1 MTSQRVVQ
9 GVNDRRNYSKLV
21 LQDRAAKV
29 VGADVWLDPIQRV
42 SCAVLCHGFDGL
54 PKAHGAVVVHESLAR
69 MFRRLGSR
77 RPYLITPWY
86 RKIGFG
92 GLCLEYRPI
101 NEELALGMAI
111 CEFDNSRV
119 VFLPALPTGT
129 CPGIPSA
136 DEVVIPF
143 VGKGGGVT
151 PEKLAGELER
161 MRVSQELVVVVDSL
175 AAALVLEPEITKLG
189 ILVRGFGNLRACFK
203 GRESKTQPKTQP
215 RCVMGLVR
223 DVAKRPPGDEWVFVC
238 TGWGGEIEEVPTL
251 TCHMEVFAGADEI
264 AEFRAQAGLGG
275 QGMVVGKPS
284 QTSLNFFS

>member
-1 MTSQRVVQ
+1 M
-9 GVNDRRNYSKLV
+9 NDRRSDSKLV

-42 SCAVLCHGFDGL
+42 SSAVLCHGFDGL
-54 PKAHGAVVVHESLAR
+54 PQAHGAVVVHESLAR

-119 VFLPALPTGT
+119 VFLPALPTGA

-143 VGKGGGVT
+143 VGKGGGIT
-151 PEKLAGELER
+151 PEKLAGELGR
-161 MRVSQELVVVVDSL
+161 MLVSRELVVVVDSL
-175 AAALVLEPEITKLG
+175 AAALVLEAEITKLG
-189 ILVRGFGNLRACFK
+189 IGVRGFGNLRACFK
-203 GRESKTQPKTQP
+203 GRKSKTQPH
-215 RCVMGLVR
+215 CVMGLVR
-223 DVAKRPPGDEWVFVC
+223 DMAKRPPGDEWFFVC
-238 TGWGGEIEEVPTL
+238 TGWGRKMGGREIEDLATL
-251 TCHMEVFAGADEI
+251 TFHMEVFAGADEI
-264 AEFRAQAGLGG
+264 AELRVPAGLGG
-275 QGMVVGKPS
+275 QSMVIESPS
-284 QTSLNFFS
+284 QRRLNFFS